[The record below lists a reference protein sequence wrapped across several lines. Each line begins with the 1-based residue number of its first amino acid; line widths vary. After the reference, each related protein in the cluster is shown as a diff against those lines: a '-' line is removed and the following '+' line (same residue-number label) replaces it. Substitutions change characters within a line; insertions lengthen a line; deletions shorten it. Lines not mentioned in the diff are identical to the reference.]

1 MDEEDDHSPSEFYY
15 TEDLRKLLM
24 QKLKS
29 ENTNKKTTI
38 DMNILLDYMEAIGI
52 KNEKIES
59 LLTSE
64 LDHLLSN
71 FFWTQQQFPVF
82 SAVYSDKYGT
92 HDYRYLA

>member
-15 TEDLRKLLM
+15 PEDLWKLLM

>member
-38 DMNILLDYMEAIGI
+38 DMNILLHYMEANGI
-52 KNEKIES
+52 KNEKNES

-64 LDHLLSN
+64 LDQLSSK
-71 FFWTQQQFPVF
+71 FFLDAATVSSFQR
-82 SAVYSDKYGT
+82 SK
-92 HDYRYLA
+92 YLA

>member
-1 MDEEDDHSPSEFYY
+1 MDEEDDHSPSECYFP
-15 TEDLRKLLM
+15 EDLWKLLM

-38 DMNILLDYMEAIGI
+38 DMNILLHCMEANGI

-64 LDHLLSN
+64 LDHLLSKL
-71 FFWTQQQFPVF
+71 FLDAA
-82 SAVYSDKYGT
+82 AVSSFQ
-92 HDYRYLA
+92 RSIQR